1 MNYTVA
7 QLAKMLGAEC
17 YGDTNTQI
25 KGLSP
30 LNEVN
35 IDHLIFADGE
45 DNIKAAFASNAAAVI
60 LSKKP
65 EDAFN
70 KPVIV
75 YEHPLMAFAQLITVF
90 YPDIEKPAGVHPTA
104 YIGHQ
109 VTLGKD
115 IHVGP
120 YAVIE
125 DGCQIGDKAVI
136 HAHAVIREQCKIGDR
151 CEIHPH
157 VTIYPHTILDAK
169 VIIHAGTTIGSDGF
183 GYRFINGIHHKLPHA
198 GHVVIGENVE
208 IGANTVVDRATLGTT
223 KIGKGTKIDNLVQI
237 AHSVKIGE
245 HNIIC
250 AFSGIAG
257 SSSTGNHVILAA
269 DVGIGDHV
277 KIEDQVTLG
286 ARTGVPPK
294 KTLKKGV
301 TYLGNPARPKEKALE
316 QELSS
321 TRIPYMRKHILNM
334 QEKIQELEQKIAK
347 LTSEIES

>member
-7 QLAKMLGAEC
+7 ELAKMLDAEC
-17 YGDTNTQI
+17 FGDIHTQI
-25 KGLSP
+25 TGLSP
-30 LNEVN
+30 LNE
-35 IDHLIFADGE
+35 ICSQHLVFADGE
-45 DNIKAAFASNAAAVI
+45 DNIKAALSSDAAAVI

-65 EDAFN
+65 EYDLN

-75 YEHPLMAFAQLITVF
+75 FEHPLMAFAQLIPVF
-90 YPDIEKPAGVHPTA
+90 YPDIEKPAGIHPSA
-104 YIGHQ
+104 FIGQ
-109 VTLGKD
+109 NVTLGKD
-115 IHVGP
+115 VHIGP

-125 DGCQIGDKAVI
+125 DGCQIGDHTVI
-136 HAHAVIREQCKIGDR
+136 HAHVVIREQCKIGNT
-151 CEIHPH
+151 CQIHPH

-198 GHVVIGENVE
+198 GHVEIGEHVE

-250 AFSGIAG
+250 AFTGIAG
-257 SSSTGNHVILAA
+257 SASTGNHVIFAA

-294 KTLKKGV
+294 KTLKKGM

-321 TRIPYMRKHILNM
+321 TRIPYMRKHILTM
-334 QEKIQELEQKIAK
+334 QEKIQELEQKIAH